1 MRSPSSGP
9 PASYNSVGPLSVA
22 VKVTCGLA
30 RCPSL
35 HPAFNLSHVLKG
47 LGWAESYSVLG
58 PFLLSV
64 QNPLSLQAWQVL
76 VCPIQQRT
84 VEHWDLGQEPLPEG
98 NFLGL
103 YPSPTRDQIPAPG
116 RSQVPSFLT
125 FPEDVLLPCP
135 VCEFSWFIT
144 VSAFVPTISPVPSCM
159 FPQAGA

>member
-1 MRSPSSGP
+1 MRSPTSGP

-30 RCPSL
+30 PCPSF

-47 LGWAESYSVLG
+47 LGWAESYSVPG

-64 QNPLSLQAWQVL
+64 QNLLSLQACQVL

-84 VEHWDLGQEPLPEG
+84 VEHWDLGQGPLPEG

-103 YPSPTRDQIPAPG
+103 YPSPTCD
-116 RSQVPSFLT
+116 QVPSLGR
-125 FPEDVLLPCP
+125 
-135 VCEFSWFIT
+135 S
-144 VSAFVPTISPVPSCM
+144 
-159 FPQAGA
+159 